1 MATKGIS
8 LLVEEET
15 LEEPSEQESWA
26 IEESKRRWDD
36 VKAGDTQLISHQLI
50 KAKFLNRP

>member
-15 LEEPSEQESWA
+15 LEKPSEQESWA
-26 IEESKRRWDD
+26 IEETKRRWDD
-36 VKAGDTQLISHQLI
+36 VKSGDAQLVSHQLI
-50 KAKFLNRP
+50 KDKFLNRP